1 MSIESNTYVANLIAN
16 GQRQSISLKN
26 LYDTVLV
33 ENAEDKS
40 DVIRIPWND
49 FFLKYQDEL
58 SKAIQLYNIPEA
70 MYYNPK
76 MLSLT
81 LYGTTELW
89 LGLLRVN
96 NMKNVTEFHKPFI
109 KIYNPYVI
117 KDLIDIFFKR
127 EGKK

>member
-1 MSIESNTYVANLIAN
+1 M
-16 GQRQSISLKN
+16 
-26 LYDTVLV
+26 
-33 ENAEDKS
+33 
-40 DVIRIPWND
+40 
-49 FFLKYQDEL
+49 KYQDEL

-109 KIYNPYVI
+109 KIYNPYVSLLFI
-117 KDLIDIFFKR
+117 SPHNFTLCGDNIFIPK
-127 EGKK
+127 EYPQAD